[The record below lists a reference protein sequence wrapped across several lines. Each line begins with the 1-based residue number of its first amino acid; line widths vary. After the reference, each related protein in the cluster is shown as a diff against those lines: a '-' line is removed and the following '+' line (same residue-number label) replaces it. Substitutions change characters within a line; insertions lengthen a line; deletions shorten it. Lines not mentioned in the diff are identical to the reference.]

1 MSRLDFVVNREAA
14 SVVIEPRTSLADM
27 LRDSLNLTGT
37 HLGCE
42 QGVCGACTIM
52 VDNVPTR
59 SCITNAMSCVGADIM
74 TIEAFD
80 DDALMSQLRDAFK
93 AHHALQCGFCT
104 PGMLIM
110 ARDMLLR
117 LRDPTEDRIRIE
129 LSGNLCRCTGYAG
142 IVKAIRS
149 VAVAREQASISQQ
162 DVSTIPVGPAGAGH
176 ATSQGLTASS
186 GNIRAAAMPP
196 RAVSAQSRRMSA
208 KARPKPSV
216 RQSFVV
222 DFPPV
227 KVWERFGDVPAMIR
241 CIPGAGLISS
251 DPGGVYQIKMRVKMG
266 PIAAEFVGI
275 AEQQRDDSKMV
286 GVISG
291 SGRDA
296 GSASLADG
304 ELVYRL
310 AGEGESSTRID
321 IEVGYVLSGALG
333 QFARGGIVNHFI
345 GAITRQFAEN
355 LRKSLDA
362 GPDAAG
368 PELGSEL
375 HVFGS
380 LLLAAK
386 AWIAGL
392 LTKLHR

>member
-1 MSRLDFVVNREAA
+1 
-14 SVVIEPRTSLADM
+14 
-27 LRDSLNLTGT
+27 
-37 HLGCE
+37 
-42 QGVCGACTIM
+42 
-52 VDNVPTR
+52 
-59 SCITNAMSCVGADIM
+59 
-74 TIEAFD
+74 
-80 DDALMSQLRDAFK
+80 
-93 AHHALQCGFCT
+93 
-104 PGMLIM
+104 
-110 ARDMLLR
+110 
-117 LRDPTEDRIRIE
+117 
-129 LSGNLCRCTGYAG
+129 
-142 IVKAIRS
+142 
-149 VAVAREQASISQQ
+149 
-162 DVSTIPVGPAGAGH
+162 
-176 ATSQGLTASS
+176 
-186 GNIRAAAMPP
+186 
-196 RAVSAQSRRMSA
+196 
-208 KARPKPSV
+208 
-216 RQSFVV
+216 V

-321 IEVGYVLSGALG
+321 IEVGYALSGALG